1 MKRMIDD
8 LTPLNRV
15 LCSAGYDASVDYL
28 RELLPFQVLEYKKKD
43 EFNGWTIPPR
53 WDPQM
58 ATISRNGKVIYDAL
72 AGPLRLIVLS
82 TPFHGTVDL
91 EELKAHLHYDS
102 RYPDAVPYHFR
113 QEYRSWEREWGF
125 CVTREFYESLEPG
138 DYRVDID
145 TLEDEGALKVLEYTH
160 HGKLAER
167 IILMSHLDHPGMSN
181 DGLAGCAVGVEVM
194 KRLQGRET
202 KFSYSLFLH
211 QEIIGSE
218 YFLGYLPPEE
228 RTLILEGV
236 FLEMLGSETQI
247 GLQAPPTSSC
257 RMEESLARSLSEMS
271 VEFRRGDYGDIV
283 VNGEY
288 IWAGYG
294 IPVASFSR
302 YPYPEYHCDKDNPG
316 IITEAALNESAEAL
330 LRAIDDLEQTPIV
343 HKRFQGSI
351 CTSNPAYDLYVDPGQ
366 PALGSV
372 NVDERTRKLRVLM
385 ERIPLLHRATPA
397 SEIAG
402 RVGLDE
408 ETTLEYLRE
417 WEKKGLLELV

>member
-1 MKRMIDD
+1 MRRIIED

-15 LCSAGYDASVDYL
+15 LCSADYDASVDYL
-28 RELLPFQVLEYKKKD
+28 RELLPFKVLEYAKKD
-43 EFNGWTIPPR
+43 EFNGWIIPPR
-53 WDPQM
+53 WDPTR
-58 ATISRNGKVIYDAL
+58 ATISRNGKIIYDAL
-72 AGPLRLIVLS
+72 AGPLRIIVLS

-91 EELKAHLHYDS
+91 EELKAHLHYDR

-113 QEYRSWEREWGF
+113 QEYRSWERDWGF
-125 CVTREFYESLEPG
+125 CVTHEFYDSLKPG
-138 DYRVDID
+138 HYEVDID
-145 TLEDEGALKVLEYTH
+145 TVEEQGSLKVLEYTH
-160 HGKLAER
+160 RGKLPER
-167 IILMSHLDHPGMSN
+167 IVLMSHLDHPGMSN

-228 RTLILEGV
+228 RDLILEGL
-236 FLEMLGSETQI
+236 FLEMLGTETQI
-247 GLQAPPTSSC
+247 GLQGPPTGFC
-257 RMEESLARSLSEMS
+257 RIEESLSRALSEMN
-271 VEFRRGDYGDIV
+271 VDFRRGGYGDIV

-330 LRAIDDLEQTPIV
+330 LGAIDDLENAAVV
-343 HKRFQGSI
+343 HKRFEGNI
-351 CTSNPAYDLYVDPGQ
+351 CTSNPTYDLYVDPGQ

-372 NVDERTRKLRVLM
+372 DGDERTRKLRELM
-385 ERIPLLHRATPA
+385 ERIPLLHKATRV

-408 ETTLEYLRE
+408 ETALDYLRE
-417 WEKKGLLELV
+417 WEKKGLLELL